1 MNGPDATAPLLL
13 AIGWVQGLLLGSLA
27 TMIAGVAVAFAGMA
41 MLSGRL
47 DWRQGTRV
55 ILGCAIIFGAGRIAQ
70 GLVTSEASIAGGAS
84 ASVAALAPL
93 EAPADAGDFDPYAG
107 ASPLRR
113 AISKDELAQLLRG
126 DAMNEA
132 DRQTLHRFYAQ
143 LTSRLRARFPEAEG
157 LVRIEARTD
166 GQGRLV
172 EVHARSRML
181 NPVATQT
188 IAELIEAQ
196 GVRLTLRNRPIT
208 LPALLIG
215 MPEQIY

>member
-1 MNGPDATAPLLL
+1 MNGPDAAAPLLL
-13 AIGWVQGLLLGSLA
+13 AINWVQALLLGSLA

-47 DWRQGTRV
+47 DWRRGARV

-70 GLVTSEASIAGGAS
+70 GLVSSDAGIGGGAS
-84 ASVAALAPL
+84 APVAALAPL

-113 AISKDELAQLLRG
+113 AIGKDELARLLRG

-132 DRQTLHRFYAQ
+132 DRQTLRRLYERLAP
-143 LTSRLRARFPEAEG
+143 RLRARFPEAEG

-166 GQGRLV
+166 NRGRLV
-172 EVHARSRML
+172 NVEASSRML
-181 NPVATQT
+181 NPVATQAV
-188 IAELIEAQ
+188 AELIEAQ
-196 GVRLTLRNRPIT
+196 GVRLTSRNQPIA
-208 LPALLIG
+208 LPALMIG
-215 MPEQIY
+215 TPEQIY